1 MEKVYNNY
9 HKHDHISNIFTPDTH
24 IKTTHYLERIQEL
37 GFGSYFTTNHGS
49 GGDVFESLT
58 LCNQYD
64 IRCIYGIEAYI
75 VKNPLEKDKRN
86 YHIIIIPVDNTARKK
101 LNLITSRANIE
112 GYYYKPRLFLDDLL
126 KLNPNEVYITTACI
140 AGILS
145 DKEAIKDIFI
155 PLMQHFGKNMF
166 LEVQNHNN
174 EMQNRINNICV
185 KLADKFNLELI
196 AGNDSHYIYPHQ
208 AEERLKFL
216 KGKGINYGDE
226 DSFILDFPDY
236 DEMFSRFKKQNILS
250 DEQIHKAINN
260 TLIFDDC
267 EDIYIDKSIKMPS
280 IYPNLSTD
288 EKIDELKKHIGNKF
302 QQIVKDENIQDN
314 ELEVYKQ
321 GIVSEMKVI
330 EDTKEIN
337 TADYFLLNE
346 KLVDLAVNK
355 YGGVLTRTGRGCF
368 TKDAL
373 VYTKQS
379 MKTLDKVNVGDEVLS
394 ADGKWHKVLNTM
406 AYDIEEPMIEF
417 EYQKQGS
424 SYKKYKN
431 ICTLDHKI
439 LVNRNGN
446 INYIKAEELQLGDLL
461 CSPKIKHENNYDE
474 VIIDLNDYNDFG
486 FEYDDKYIYEI
497 LQTSEKYKYSPRW
510 CEKNINVN
518 SVFCKKVIRGYR
530 PTKHSGTELEKRLLS
545 NTPFKTLDNY
555 ASYCKKRGFIRK
567 KIKRY
572 IKLDYITNTFIGLM
586 YGDGWTLRN
595 RALGLAVN
603 RTSKNIFNR
612 KVFYK
617 MAEKL
622 GIEEFIYVNYAKN
635 RNLDQLIMNSK
646 IVNNWFINN
655 FFKSKKGKE
664 KIFNTN
670 LFNQDK
676 RLLKWL
682 YIGLYKSDGS
692 LNLKS
697 NKLSFDTTSMS
708 LLSAYKTLDNIVSCM
723 FPLALDVRFSFI
735 DNRGYNNSES
745 YKLRRQL
752 RTIKKS
758 IIEQDDDYWYLPI
771 VKIIHHKSMS
781 TTVYDLS
788 IDENHSYTI
797 NNIIVHNSCGSYYI
811 NKILGMT
818 QLDRFKLDIKLY
830 PERFMSTARLLE
842 NKAMPDI
849 DFNIVEQEPFIKA
862 SKELLGE
869 NGCYPMIAYG
879 TMQSSEA
886 FRNVCRSHGLQIDE
900 YNEVAK
906 NIEKYIDNEKW
917 KPLFE
922 ETLLFKDTV
931 VSASVHPCAFLLSN
945 KNILEEYGVVK
956 VGDKICVMITSG
968 EADEYKMLKDDF
980 LIVTVY
986 KLISETFKLIGKPI
1000 MPLKELCESL
1010 DDKVWDLFEKKLTC
1024 TLNQVDGDWA
1034 TSLLETF
1041 KPKNISDMAMFVAC
1055 LRPFFNSWRDDF
1067 ILRKP
1072 NVSKSP
1078 HLNKL
1083 LKSTHGF
1090 VLFQENLMQ
1099 YFEWLGV
1106 TPSESI
1112 GLIKKI
1118 SKKKIHPEDFKAL
1131 ETRLRSK
1138 WIENTG
1144 SIDYFDDTWDM
1155 IQSCISYGFCVS
1167 GNTRLYRNGNG
1178 NKYIPTIE
1186 EMYNIKNSHKYA
1198 VETNHLSLYKKYRK
1212 YGYGKALSMS
1222 EDNILYEND
1231 IIDIHYTGTR
1241 KVYRVKVE
1249 SGATIDCTLNHKFPT
1264 PKGEFELSELN
1275 IGDSLYLKD
1284 SYQKRLNSRGLTT
1297 RLEKIISIE
1306 YIGKENVYSIS
1317 MDNPYHTFTVESGI
1331 VTSNCSSHA
1340 CGVAIDCLYGAY
1352 LKSHYP
1358 LEYYTVALENYSN
1371 DIEKTTKLMN
1381 ELPYFDITIEN
1392 IKFGK
1397 SSSHYNFDRD
1407 SRVIYKNVNSIKY
1420 CNSTIAE
1427 ELMELSKNNKYDNF
1441 IDLLYDVKEHTSL
1454 NSKQLTIL
1462 TILNFFSDFGNN
1474 KYLLDLTELFNEI
1487 GTSKILKK
1495 DKIEKLGIDECYV
1508 KKYSNKETKTQ
1519 YRELDNRGLLYA
1531 LSKNIKN
1538 NTLSIKEQVKSEIEY
1553 LGYTTYVNEK
1563 INENYYIVVN
1573 YKTYKDVTKPYFT
1586 LRKIK
1591 TGEEIS
1597 TRITQSKIFKQ
1608 NPFGELDILKV
1619 EGFTHKFKKKCIGGE
1634 WVEIDE
1640 LEPILESYEVIG

>member
-58 LCNQYD
+58 LCNQYG

-112 GYYYKPRLFLDDLL
+112 GYYYKPRLFLEDLL
-126 KLNPNEVYITTACI
+126 KLNPNEVYITTSCI
-140 AGILS
+140 SGILS

-174 EMQNRINNICV
+174 EIQNRINNICL

-196 AGNDSHYIYPHQ
+196 AGNDSHYIYPNQ
-208 AEERLKFL
+208 AEDRLKFL

-260 TLIFDDC
+260 TLIFDNC

-280 IYPNLSTD
+280 IYPNLSAD
-288 EKIDELKKHIGNKF
+288 EKIDELKKHISNKF
-302 QQIVKDENIQDN
+302 QQIVKDENIQGD

-321 GIVSEMKVI
+321 GIASEMKVI

-355 YGGVLTRTGRGCF
+355 YGGVLTRTGRG
-368 TKDAL
+368 
-373 VYTKQS
+373 
-379 MKTLDKVNVGDEVLS
+379 
-394 ADGKWHKVLNTM
+394 
-406 AYDIEEPMIEF
+406 
-417 EYQKQGS
+417 
-424 SYKKYKN
+424 
-431 ICTLDHKI
+431 
-439 LVNRNGN
+439 
-446 INYIKAEELQLGDLL
+446 
-461 CSPKIKHENNYDE
+461 
-474 VIIDLNDYNDFG
+474 
-486 FEYDDKYIYEI
+486 
-497 LQTSEKYKYSPRW
+497 
-510 CEKNINVN
+510 
-518 SVFCKKVIRGYR
+518 
-530 PTKHSGTELEKRLLS
+530 
-545 NTPFKTLDNY
+545 
-555 ASYCKKRGFIRK
+555 
-567 KIKRY
+567 
-572 IKLDYITNTFIGLM
+572 
-586 YGDGWTLRN
+586 
-595 RALGLAVN
+595 
-603 RTSKNIFNR
+603 
-612 KVFYK
+612 
-617 MAEKL
+617 
-622 GIEEFIYVNYAKN
+622 
-635 RNLDQLIMNSK
+635 
-646 IVNNWFINN
+646 
-655 FFKSKKGKE
+655 
-664 KIFNTN
+664 
-670 LFNQDK
+670 
-676 RLLKWL
+676 
-682 YIGLYKSDGS
+682 
-692 LNLKS
+692 
-697 NKLSFDTTSMS
+697 
-708 LLSAYKTLDNIVSCM
+708 SC
-723 FPLALDVRFSFI
+723 
-735 DNRGYNNSES
+735 
-745 YKLRRQL
+745 
-752 RTIKKS
+752 
-758 IIEQDDDYWYLPI
+758 
-771 VKIIHHKSMS
+771 
-781 TTVYDLS
+781 
-788 IDENHSYTI
+788 
-797 NNIIVHNSCGSYYI
+797 CSYYI

-842 NKAMPDI
+842 NRAMPDI

-917 KPLFE
+917 QPLFK

-1072 NVSKSP
+1072 NVSKST

-1090 VLFQENLMQ
+1090 ILFQENLMQ

-1138 WIENTG
+1138 WVENTG
-1144 SIDYFDDTWDM
+1144 SMDYFDDTWDL
-1155 IQSCISYGFCVS
+1155 IQSCMSYGFCVS
-1167 GNTRLYRNGNG
+1167 GNTRLYRNGNDNG
-1178 NKYIPTIE
+1178 YTPTVE
-1186 EMYNIKNSHKYA
+1186 EMYIIKNNPKYA
-1198 VETNHLSLYKKYRK
+1198 EATNHISLYQEYAKN
-1212 YGYGKALSMS
+1212 GYGKTLSMNN
-1222 EDNILYEND
+1222 DNILCEND
-1231 IIDIHYTGTR
+1231 IIDIHYTGIR
-1241 KVYRVKVE
+1241 DIYRIKVE

-1264 PKGEFELSELN
+1264 PKGVFELQELS
-1275 IGDSLYLKD
+1275 IGDYLYIK
-1284 SYQKRLNSRGLTT
+1284 NSCKEILDTK
-1297 RLEKIISIE
+1297 LEKIISIE

-1317 MDNPYHTFTVESGI
+1317 MNDPYHTFTIDSGI
-1331 VTSNCSSHA
+1331 VTSNCSAHA

-1371 DIEKTTKLMN
+1371 DIDKTTKLMN

-1441 IDLLYDVKEHTSL
+1441 IDLLYDIKEHTSL

-1495 DKIEKLGIDECYV
+1495 DKIEKLGIDECFV

-1608 NPFGELDILKV
+1608 SPFGEYDILKV

-1634 WVEIDE
+1634 WVETDE